1 MGAIIESI
9 SFKNF
14 YNYYGNYKNNIYRFK
29 RGINIINAD
38 NNMGKS
44 KFYNG
49 VLWIVQDQVYDADL
63 KRLRSVDESYI
74 LMASGKAK
82 NEEHKFTMGV
92 KIVFYEQE
100 IKYTVL
106 KEVKFQ
112 KDNNTWNLLPSFNL
126 LQTEDNKDISILDI
140 KEKEKI
146 VDKLIPEELKRYAL
160 LQGESLEELV
170 DLSSKSGLASTI
182 ETLVGIN
189 TLINAYETSSNFVK
203 RSSKDLADA
212 EKAANAENQ
221 KVLELLQKKEGLE
234 KRIENAQDCLEKYQH
249 ELEEAENTKQTLEAH
264 LMNAKK
270 REQYKSVM
278 DKLEYQI
285 NEKKKKKDNLEK
297 SITTEMFS
305 DDYPWLLTGMGEYI
319 LDYSSSRIELVKQT
333 VKRDWISEAI
343 MLPKES
349 PDSQSLRE
357 MLEEGYCRVCG
368 RSAKRDSEAWLHI
381 KKVLERPTSK
391 EENPRKNDFSD
402 FFSNI
407 QIETS
412 PFVQNLEKVGEIIKN
427 YRQDILDLDMQI
439 KILEEEKEGAE
450 LEFIN
455 AGGINNKDDSSD
467 SKTISDFT
475 YAGRTIDQKTEDINK
490 VKENI
495 SLWERE
501 IKSIENKL
509 TDKHSDENVNKHRH
523 VNSMMKQLELLFKN
537 TKERIFN
544 EIIAAL
550 EKNANEKYKELTYG
564 NLTSGGKLEFKK
576 QTDGTVL
583 VSIRDVNNNKI
594 TGLGTGFQR
603 MKQLSIVMAI
613 ISSKIGNK
621 QFDFPFISDAPFS
634 EFGNNFINNFFIV
647 APKVFTQSIIL
658 IKELYDPRTENFLNN
673 LGDQILEKMKKG
685 DIPGTFYVNVIKE
698 KADTANLVTD
708 NKCYKL

>member
-270 REQYKSVM
+270 R
-278 DKLEYQI
+278 
-285 NEKKKKKDNLEK
+285 
-297 SITTEMFS
+297 
-305 DDYPWLLTGMGEYI
+305 
-319 LDYSSSRIELVKQT
+319 
-333 VKRDWISEAI
+333 A
-343 MLPKES
+343 
-349 PDSQSLRE
+349 
-357 MLEEGYCRVCG
+357 
-368 RSAKRDSEAWLHI
+368 
-381 KKVLERPTSK
+381 
-391 EENPRKNDFSD
+391 
-402 FFSNI
+402 
-407 QIETS
+407 
-412 PFVQNLEKVGEIIKN
+412 VQECHG
-427 YRQDILDLDMQI
+427 
-439 KILEEEKEGAE
+439 
-450 LEFIN
+450 
-455 AGGINNKDDSSD
+455 
-467 SKTISDFT
+467 
-475 YAGRTIDQKTEDINK
+475 
-490 VKENI
+490 
-495 SLWERE
+495 
-501 IKSIENKL
+501 
-509 TDKHSDENVNKHRH
+509 
-523 VNSMMKQLELLFKN
+523 
-537 TKERIFN
+537 
-544 EIIAAL
+544 
-550 EKNANEKYKELTYG
+550 
-564 NLTSGGKLEFKK
+564 
-576 QTDGTVL
+576 
-583 VSIRDVNNNKI
+583 
-594 TGLGTGFQR
+594 
-603 MKQLSIVMAI
+603 
-613 ISSKIGNK
+613 
-621 QFDFPFISDAPFS
+621 
-634 EFGNNFINNFFIV
+634 
-647 APKVFTQSIIL
+647 
-658 IKELYDPRTENFLNN
+658 
-673 LGDQILEKMKKG
+673 
-685 DIPGTFYVNVIKE
+685 
-698 KADTANLVTD
+698 
-708 NKCYKL
+708 

>member
-343 MLPKES
+343 MLPKGS

>member
-264 LMNAKK
+264 LMNAKT
-270 REQYKSVM
+270 REQYKRAM
-278 DKLEYQI
+278 DKLKYQI